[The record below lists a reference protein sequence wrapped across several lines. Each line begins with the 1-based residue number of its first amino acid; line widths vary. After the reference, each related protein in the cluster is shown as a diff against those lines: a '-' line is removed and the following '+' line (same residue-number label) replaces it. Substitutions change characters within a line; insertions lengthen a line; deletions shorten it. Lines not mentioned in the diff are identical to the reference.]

1 MVKDFFTERKLEL
14 GKIIECLQHQNGSLK
29 KFNLEIKLLNAKNRV
44 GKYLL
49 IVMDIKTSQW
59 DVECHGQI
67 CPRLTGEVL

>member
-14 GKIIECLQHQNGSLK
+14 GKIVECLQHQNGSLK

-59 DVECHGQI
+59 DVECRGQI